1 MLKEQGIYENTLI
14 IYTSDHGCHFKTMKK
29 YINPFGADDYKRSPD
44 ENSIHIPLVMRG
56 PGFLGGVMEVKLV
69 SLLDLPKTIL
79 SLAKVDSDFMQGR
92 DLQTIFTDDEWE
104 NEVYI
109 QISESMVGRALRTER
124 YKYVIHAPHKKLF
137 EDFGSDYYVEGWL
150 YDLKKDPLEKHN
162 LIDDLDYEE
171 VKKVLREKIM
181 KHGNRAHEVF
191 NIVVN

>member
-1 MLKEQGIYENTLI
+1 
-14 IYTSDHGCHFKTMKK
+14 
-29 YINPFGADDYKRSPD
+29 
-44 ENSIHIPLVMRG
+44 
-56 PGFLGGVMEVKLV
+56 
-69 SLLDLPKTIL
+69 
-79 SLAKVDSDFMQGR
+79 MQGR
-92 DLQTIFTDDEWE
+92 DLQTLFTDDEWE

-124 YKYVIHAPHKKLF
+124 YKYVIHAPHKKPF